1 MKQNNELLQI
11 MQDYVQFMDSDKT
24 IDLPVVVSEHKKNHP
39 SSLYYVSALTS
50 VFPFGETKFDCGI
63 RDRDVLSY
71 SFQIRSDKFESQ
83 VALRFDEGD
92 AAHRTDIPG
101 LPLDRQS
108 VTTPHF
114 HRYNE
119 QGYLIAYKNEEL
131 NAVAQTSI
139 GIEDGFDIFLRE
151 AKIGRTVAAPL
162 IKISENGIIQM
173 NLQQTDPLAGV
184 NF

>member
-24 IDLPVVVSEHKKNHP
+24 IHLPVIVSEHKKNHH
-39 SSLYYVSALTS
+39 SSLYHESVLTS
-50 VFPFGETKFDCGI
+50 VFPFGITKFDCEI

-71 SFQIRSDKFESQ
+71 SFQIRSDKFKDQ
-83 VALRFDEGD
+83 VVLRFDEGD
-92 AAHRTDIPG
+92 ATHRNNIPG
-101 LPLDRQS
+101 LPIDQQS

-119 QGYLIAYKNEEL
+119 QGYFIAYKTEEL
-131 NAVAQTSI
+131 KTVAQTSL

-162 IKISENGIIQM
+162 IQISENGIIQM
-173 NLQQTDPLAGV
+173 NFQQTDPLAGV

>member
-50 VFPFGETKFDCGI
+50 VFPFGETKFDCEI

-71 SFQIRSDKFESQ
+71 SFQIRSDKFHSQ
-83 VALRFDEGD
+83 VVLRFDEGD
-92 AAHRTDIPG
+92 ATHRNDIPG
-101 LPLDRQS
+101 LPLEQQS

-114 HRYNE
+114 HR
-119 QGYLIAYKNEEL
+119 
-131 NAVAQTSI
+131 
-139 GIEDGFDIFLRE
+139 
-151 AKIGRTVAAPL
+151 
-162 IKISENGIIQM
+162 
-173 NLQQTDPLAGV
+173 
-184 NF
+184 